1 MLHAVV
7 GVDTATDRVR
17 LNFGRTPFAF
27 DPDSAPARLAEEF
40 GRRLADDAPARLAP
54 MTSLEAAR
62 FFSRGGKGRPP
73 GWPKTVPPAFHLAGR
88 GMPFDPAG
96 DDEESGEE
104 ELGEE
109 DSWSEGEEPSDS
121 DDENEAMTYEQ
132 QMALLQQLA
141 AAGED
146 MVE

>member
-1 MLHAVV
+1 
-7 GVDTATDRVR
+7 
-17 LNFGRTPFAF
+17 
-27 DPDSAPARLAEEF
+27 PARLAEEF
-40 GRRLADDAPARLAP
+40 SRRLADDAPARLAP

-62 FFSRGGKGRPP
+62 FFSQAAREGRQDA
-73 GWPKTVPPAFHLAGR
+73 PKTVPPAFHLAGR

-109 DSWSEGEEPSDS
+109 DSWSEGEEEPSDS

-132 QMALLQQLA
+132 QQALLQQLA